1 MHAKIM
7 PRDMLAR
14 ELQSVQTAGRK
25 VVFTNGCFDLLHVGH
40 LSYLAEARALGDC
53 LVVAINTDLS
63 VHSIKG
69 PDRPMLPQEER
80 AEISQ
85 RSRWSISYTFFGEPT
100 PQQAIEELQPDVLV
114 KGADWP
120 IDGIVG
126 REVVWARGGQVM
138 NIPIVPGISTS
149 EIISRILGSAS

>member
-7 PRDMLAR
+7 PRDSLAR
-14 ELQSVQTAGRK
+14 ELSSVQAAGRK

-40 LSYLAEARALGDC
+40 LSYLAEARAQGDC
-53 LVVAINTDLS
+53 LVVAINTDQS
-63 VHSIKG
+63 VHAIKG
-69 PDRPMLPQEER
+69 PDRPVLPQEER
-80 AEISQ
+80 AEILAALEMVDFV
-85 RSRWSISYTFFGEPT
+85 TFFGEPT